1 MQVYLALS
9 RLLAGDGLAP
19 LQALAEAEADLAA
32 LAPDAAKAR
41 VGPPLLLQCQCCLV
55 RRRKPQS
62 GAHVSCGAAHVRCLR
77 ARQVQGGTRPMAWQK
92 CAYSNIYIYIYN
104 ICLKHMHIRMSLCI

>member
-9 RLLAGDGLAP
+9 RLLAKDGLAP

-41 VGPPLLLQCQCCLV
+41 VGHHCLIMPV
-55 RRRKPQS
+55 RRRKPQTACANAVRQPHTCDA
-62 GAHVSCGAAHVRCLR
+62 GAS
-77 ARQVQGGTRPMAWQK
+77 
-92 CAYSNIYIYIYN
+92 
-104 ICLKHMHIRMSLCI
+104 